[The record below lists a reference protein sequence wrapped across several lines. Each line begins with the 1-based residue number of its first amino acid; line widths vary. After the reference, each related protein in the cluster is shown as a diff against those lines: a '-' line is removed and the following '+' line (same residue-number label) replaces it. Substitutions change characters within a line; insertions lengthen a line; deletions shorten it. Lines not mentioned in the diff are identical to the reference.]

1 MHDPGKTRHPDTWQ
15 VWFDAHGS
23 ALVLFARQ
31 WLRRHADA
39 EDAVQDGFVRFW
51 RNRDSA
57 NDKPA
62 YLYACVRSAAL
73 DHLRSES
80 RRRTREHIVAVDN
93 KVKETSMLQTL
104 AEPQDTTDVIESAL
118 TRLPRDQREVVVM
131 KVWGGL
137 TFAGIAAALEINAN
151 TAASRYRLALSAL
164 RQYLPQESVR

>member
-1 MHDPGKTRHPDTWQ
+1 VHDPGKTRHPDSWQ
-15 VWFDAHGS
+15 AWFEAHGP

-31 WLRRHADA
+31 WLRRHPDA

-51 RNRDSA
+51 RNRDLA
-57 NDKPA
+57 DDKPS

-80 RRRTREHIVAVDN
+80 RRRMREHTAAVDN
-93 KVKETSMLQTL
+93 RAKEPLMLQTFS
-104 AEPQDTTDVIESAL
+104 ESQDTADVIEAAL
-118 TRLPRDQREVVVM
+118 TRLPSEQREVVVM

-151 TAASRYRLALSAL
+151 TVASRYRLAISAM
-164 RQYLPQESVR
+164 RQWLPEESVR